1 MVTLVGPDGEVPA
14 RLLVSLSG
22 IRSATLDSCQRLTE
36 ELDGRGVRASL
47 LVVPRAPGPV
57 GWVRHRRAG
66 GDAVLLHGYDHTAD
80 PIGAWG
86 RHTVTRIG
94 RRAEFAALP
103 AHEAGLRLRAGD
115 RLLERLGLR
124 TDAFAPPRWLAS
136 PGTLRALRRA
146 GFAVCADATAVHDLH
161 AGVARRGRVLGFGAM
176 PTQHAEPWWCRAMVL
191 GAARAARRGGLVRLA
206 VDASD
211 LSRSGRR
218 AALLDAVDIALHHGA
233 QPGTYAALPAGLPLA
248 A

>member
-1 MVTLVGPDGEVPA
+1 VSA

-22 IRSATLDSCQRLTE
+22 IRAATLGSCQRLTE
-36 ELDGRGVRASL
+36 ELDSRGVRASL
-47 LVVPRAPGPV
+47 LVVPRRPGPV
-57 GWVRHRRAG
+57 DWVRHRRAG

-86 RHTVTRIG
+86 PHTVTRIG

-103 AHEAGLRLRAGD
+103 CHEAGLRLLAGD
-115 RLLERLGLR
+115 RLLGRLGLR

-146 GFAVCADATAVHDLH
+146 GFAVCADATAVHDLR

-206 VDASD
+206 VDATD
-211 LSRSGRR
+211 LTRAGRR
-218 AALLDAVDIALHHGA
+218 SALLDAVDIALHHGA